1 MNINLKGTVSQDTIR
16 PFFGQ
21 KSLLKPSMN
30 RQNRF
35 RKTFRF
41 HEDIREKRVQLR
53 GHANFVL
60 CYRI

>member
-1 MNINLKGTVSQDTIR
+1 MSQDTIR

-21 KSLLKPSMN
+21 KALLKPSMN

-41 HEDIREKRVQLR
+41 YEDIRVKRVRLR

-60 CYRI
+60 CNRI